1 MATRTR
7 TPERSG
13 PTTSTISSHD
23 DAPQGAALEVMACC
37 SPLARE
43 PLSASSAVELAGIL
57 KALADP
63 VRLRLVS
70 LIQAHED
77 GEACVCDLTE
87 PISLSQPTVSHH
99 LKVLRD
105 AGLVTREKRGVW
117 AYYRIVP
124 AALEG
129 LSALISSP
137 SKA

>member
-1 MATRTR
+1 VRSQATK
-7 TPERSG
+7 
-13 PTTSTISSHD
+13 SSVSAHD
-23 DAPQGAALEVMACC
+23 QDAPLGAALEVMACC

-43 PLSASSAVELAGIL
+43 PLSANSAVELAGIL

-129 LSALISSP
+129 LSDLISSP

>member
-1 MATRTR
+1 
-7 TPERSG
+7 
-13 PTTSTISSHD
+13 
-23 DAPQGAALEVMACC
+23 
-37 SPLARE
+37 
-43 PLSASSAVELAGIL
+43 
-57 KALADP
+57 
-63 VRLRLVS
+63 LRLVS
-70 LIQAHED
+70 LIQAHEH

-87 PISLSQPTVSHH
+87 PISLTQPTVSHH

-129 LSALISSP
+129 LSDLISSP

>member
-1 MATRTR
+1 
-7 TPERSG
+7 
-13 PTTSTISSHD
+13 
-23 DAPQGAALEVMACC
+23 
-37 SPLARE
+37 
-43 PLSASSAVELAGIL
+43 LAGIL

-129 LSALISSP
+129 LSDLISSP